1 MNLFITADKIGIETG
16 GGIVTH
22 KEKEALSELGD
33 DVTVIT
39 LTDEERGKDPFTQD
53 NIMCERARDLYYSIY
68 PDKPKLAHCYAGCL
82 GETVKFLKSVGTKV
96 TYTTAAHDKDES
108 RREYERLGIP
118 FSYPHLIEPRLW
130 AKYIEGYMASDVLI
144 VPSTMSAAVK
154 RVYGRKGPIAIIP
167 HGTDIPEEMPHP
179 YPIEFTIGYLG
190 AIGPDKGLIY
200 LLQAWKELNYTKQQV
215 KGKLIVAG
223 KYTDSIYMYDMIN
236 KYGGGNI
243 SVLGWQNHVSD
254 FYNQI
259 SVYVQPSVTE
269 GFGIEVLEAMAY
281 GRPVLCSRGAGAADL
296 VPEENRFYARDII
309 SLKKAILLEK
319 DTVNDQNTWKE
330 IASKYTWEIVKERY
344 KALWRK
350 LV

>member
-33 DVTVIT
+33 DVTVIS

-53 NIMCERARDLYYSIY
+53 ALMCEQVKSFYYSMY
-68 PDKPKLAHCYAGCL
+68 PNIPKLAHCYAGCL
-82 GETVKFLKSVGTKV
+82 GETVKFLKSIGTKV

-108 RREYERLGIP
+108 RREYERLGVP
-118 FSYPHLIEPRLW
+118 FNYPHLIDPRLW
-130 AKYIEGYMASDVLI
+130 AKYIEGYMLSDVLI

-167 HGTDIPEEMPHP
+167 HGTDIPKDVSP
-179 YPIEFTIGYLG
+179 YPTEYIIGYLG
-190 AIGPDKGLIY
+190 AIGPDKGLVY
-200 LLQAWKELNYTKQQV
+200 LLQAWKELSLSKQLIQ
-215 KGKLIVAG
+215 GKLVLAG
-223 KYTDSIYMYDMIN
+223 KYTDSPYVYDLIRR
-236 KYGGGNI
+236 YGGGTV
-243 SVLGWQNHVSD
+243 SLLGWQNHVAD

-296 VPEENRFYARDII
+296 VPEENKFHPRDII
-309 SLKKAILLEK
+309 SLKNAIWMERSVTNHPNVWQ
-319 DTVNDQNTWKE
+319 DR
-330 IASKYTWEIVKERY
+330 ASKFTWEIVKERY
-344 KALWRK
+344 KAIWRK

>member
-33 DVTVIT
+33 DVIVVS
-39 LTDEERGKDPFTQD
+39 LTDEERGKDPFAQD
-53 NIMCERARDLYYSIY
+53 AIMCEQVRSLYYSIY

-82 GETVKFLKSVGTKV
+82 GETVRFLKSIGTKV

-118 FSYPHLIEPRLW
+118 FNYPHLIHPGLW
-130 AKYIEGYMASDVLI
+130 AKYIEGYMLSDVLI

-167 HGTDIPEEMPHP
+167 HGTDIPKEVSS
-179 YPIEFTIGYLG
+179 YPAEFTVGYLG

-200 LLQAWKELNYTKQQV
+200 LLQAWKELNFVRQLV
-215 KGKLIVAG
+215 KGNLILAG
-223 KYTDSIYMYDMIN
+223 KYTDTPYAYDMIH

-259 SVYVQPSVTE
+259 SVYIQPSVTE

-281 GRPVLCSRGAGAADL
+281 GRPVLCSRGAGAVDL
-296 VPEENRFYARDII
+296 VPEENRFNARDTI
-309 SLKKAILLEK
+309 SLKNAILMERVTTNEQERWRK
-319 DTVNDQNTWKE
+319 
-330 IASKYTWEIVKERY
+330 IASKHTWEIVKEKY